1 MMTISEK
8 ETTPIKMDDK
18 MLNGKFGNKQQDIF
32 GVGRSLVF
40 RDNFKNNTKKSQCTC
55 LEKYYFPR
63 QYLDVKPEY

>member
-1 MMTISEK
+1 MMTINEK

-40 RDNFKNNTKKSQCTC
+40 RENFKNNTKNHS
-55 LEKYYFPR
+55 
-63 QYLDVKPEY
+63 VHV